1 MTVSET
7 FEQFL
12 SGLEL
17 DKSYQ
22 EIVED
27 RHAAVRDYL
36 ESRLP
41 GVRTQLIG
49 SLQRRTRI
57 DPLTGLQDFDIDI
70 LVELFSFERWALP
83 GQGFTGEDALARVE
97 GAVKDGVRYRKM
109 GAHEDRPAI
118 VIPYGDGSS
127 IELVPALRDRVPGSP
142 GYGRTYWVP
151 RGGAW
156 RPADYDYDANWI
168 SQANTAAD
176 GRLVPTIKMLKA
188 WRRAHC
194 AEMRSYHLEVL
205 AAHAVL
211 PLVLAARQRGQLLPW
226 PVLIAGTLATM
237 IASSGE
243 PALIV
248 GSTSEPADNHVTPV
262 LRGVITAAIRA
273 ATQLAFLA
281 NNLVSQSES
290 QSLQVWRGIFGPP
303 FPA

>member
-97 GAVKDGVRYRKM
+97 GAVKDGVRYRMFGEPGNGQPCVVCSKPLTRDEM
-109 GAHEDRPAI
+109 MVGLESSTRFA
-118 VIPYGDGSS
+118 GSS
-127 IELVPALRDRVPGSP
+127 MIAVGARISCS
-142 GYGRTYWVP
+142 GRQTMAIFSTVS
-151 RGGAW
+151 R
-156 RPADYDYDANWI
+156 
-168 SQANTAAD
+168 
-176 GRLVPTIKMLKA
+176 
-188 WRRAHC
+188 WRR
-194 AEMRSYHLEVL
+194 
-205 AAHAVL
+205 
-211 PLVLAARQRGQLLPW
+211 PTT
-226 PVLIAGTLATM
+226 GT
-237 IASSGE
+237 
-243 PALIV
+243 PC
-248 GSTSEPADNHVTPV
+248 
-262 LRGVITAAIRA
+262 
-273 ATQLAFLA
+273 
-281 NNLVSQSES
+281 
-290 QSLQVWRGIFGPP
+290 
-303 FPA
+303 